1 MKILR
6 RSLIGLLLFVVLI
19 VGLLSAAPTA
29 PLVLI
34 SNHVLND
41 RDMQISNVTG
51 LSIFP
56 ASVSLESIEINSSR
70 YSILIDSLNS
80 SFSLLE
86 LLKGRLSFLE
96 IDSMKISF
104 NETSG
109 EGNNGL
115 SNFDIYQLQN
125 QLKSLPVD
133 LLTVF
138 SYELDFQN
146 LLATGNLTLDKE
158 GIELNTRLQA
168 EESPS
173 YLIESSID
181 TTDFEVVTA
190 EIIFSSTSEP
200 ETSIAKSDINIVI
213 KEDSATFA
221 ASSIVVPDAIL
232 HFLAQAEPLA
242 GVSFNNQALQLETRA
257 QISNLS
263 STITLDDVQ
272 TIIDSEADQ
281 SIAFSNNRN
290 STTKI
295 NLPLTIAVKSQPV
308 TGLRATLSDVLL
320 TTELQ
325 SSLEAHFEGRL
336 DGVSIQC
343 ESFENCEVVGDITTQ
358 LEDLSFDQIRV
369 ASATAKGNFQAV
381 LNGSEIRLSPS
392 QLRVTVPSL
401 EYGAV
406 QTSIEASLENIVAS
420 FNDRL
425 QVSAYL
431 NSQNLEIELDQISL
445 IEPRLFGNIEFH
457 DKSISTSLMLRTN
470 NQVDTAILANHNLQ
484 NSRGSLEIDLREFQF
499 SDLVPLSS
507 LISQRLVKGDVVSGS
522 LSSKASITW
531 KQQED
536 KTRLYAGQI
545 NINLAELS
553 GFVEDNF
560 FVKLTSELTAEI
572 TNPLGLRTLDEQS
585 AYIAKLDTG
594 LAIEQIDW
602 NYGFNTAL
610 GEYYLKDLNS
620 EVLGGNITISDFN
633 FTAAKA
639 ENQLAVVMTSL
650 DLESIVDLADYPGVA
665 VDGLIS
671 GYLPLIISDNGIT
684 IEEGLVGAINPG
696 GTIRYTPTNPISSGN
711 PSIQLVSDAL
721 SNYQYKTMNTE
732 VDYDNNGDLTME
744 VQLQG
749 FNPDMNGGQPINL
762 NLNITDNIPML
773 LRSLRASNVITDAL
787 KTSLE

>member
-1 MKILR
+1 
-6 RSLIGLLLFVVLI
+6 
-19 VGLLSAAPTA
+19 
-29 PLVLI
+29 
-34 SNHVLND
+34 
-41 RDMQISNVTG
+41 
-51 LSIFP
+51 
-56 ASVSLESIEINSSR
+56 
-70 YSILIDSLNS
+70 
-80 SFSLLE
+80 
-86 LLKGRLSFLE
+86 
-96 IDSMKISF
+96 MKISF

-168 EESPS
+168 EESPT
-173 YLIESSID
+173 YLVESSID

-232 HFLAQAEPLA
+232 HFLAQAESLA
-242 GVSFNNQALQLETRA
+242 GVAFNNQALQLETRA

-263 STITLDDVQ
+263 STITLADVQ
-272 TIIDSEADQ
+272 PIIDSEADQ

-308 TGLRATLSDVLL
+308 TGFRATLSDVLL

-325 SSLEAHFEGRL
+325 SSLEAHFESRL
-336 DGVSIQC
+336 EGVSIQS

-369 ASATAKGNFQAV
+369 ASATAKGNLQAV

-406 QTSIEASLENIVAS
+406 QTSIEASLDNIVAS

-445 IEPRLFGNIEFH
+445 IEPRLFGNIEF
-457 DKSISTSLMLRTN
+457 
-470 NQVDTAILANHNLQ
+470 
-484 NSRGSLEIDLREFQF
+484 
-499 SDLVPLSS
+499 
-507 LISQRLVKGDVVSGS
+507 
-522 LSSKASITW
+522 
-531 KQQED
+531 
-536 KTRLYAGQI
+536 
-545 NINLAELS
+545 
-553 GFVEDNF
+553 
-560 FVKLTSELTAEI
+560 
-572 TNPLGLRTLDEQS
+572 
-585 AYIAKLDTG
+585 
-594 LAIEQIDW
+594 
-602 NYGFNTAL
+602 
-610 GEYYLKDLNS
+610 
-620 EVLGGNITISDFN
+620 
-633 FTAAKA
+633 
-639 ENQLAVVMTSL
+639 
-650 DLESIVDLADYPGVA
+650 
-665 VDGLIS
+665 
-671 GYLPLIISDNGIT
+671 
-684 IEEGLVGAINPG
+684 
-696 GTIRYTPTNPISSGN
+696 
-711 PSIQLVSDAL
+711 
-721 SNYQYKTMNTE
+721 
-732 VDYDNNGDLTME
+732 YD
-744 VQLQG
+744 
-749 FNPDMNGGQPINL
+749 
-762 NLNITDNIPML
+762 
-773 LRSLRASNVITDAL
+773 
-787 KTSLE
+787 